1 MYLQDIRNHKQ
12 GFLTCVNILCAIVED
27 WDALEQIW
35 DHAFLKR
42 LRCDPTEHPLIITEA
57 AWNTREIREKLTEL
71 AFEKYNFP
79 AFFVAKDAVMTA

>member
-1 MYLQDIRNHKQ
+1 
-12 GFLTCVNILCAIVED
+12 
-27 WDALEQIW
+27 LEQIW

-42 LRCDPTEHPLIITEA
+42 LRCDPTEHPLIITES